1 MDTIYAQA
9 SARGKAGVAVI
20 RVSGSRALE
29 AGRCLAGSLPNWRTA
44 GVRVLRGSDGGI
56 LDEALVLAFKEG
68 ASFTGENVV
77 EFHIH
82 SGTATS
88 AAVLRALGELEG
100 LRPAEPG
107 EFTRRALENVRLD
120 LSQVEGLADLIE
132 AETEAQRRQAMGVY
146 SGQLGNVVQAWRNQ
160 LLRAAALT
168 TAMIDF
174 ADQDIPEDVFPEV
187 MQILGSL
194 RKDLEKEIAGA
205 SVAERLRGGF
215 EVAIVGAPNVGKSTL
230 LNCLAGRE
238 AAITSEL
245 AGTTRDVIEVHMD
258 LGGLPVTFLDTA
270 GLRQGGDRI
279 ERIGIERSRERAARA
294 DLRVFLTED
303 GEVDGSIGDS
313 LARASD
319 ITVGGK
325 ADVNR
330 RPDGV
335 SGLTGKGVDELI
347 ARISGVLET
356 RISGIGNAVRERH
369 RISLRTALTCIE
381 TALAEISPGPARVE
395 IVAEEI
401 GKAIR
406 ALDSVVGRT
415 GVEDILEEIFSRFCI
430 GK

>member
-9 SARGKAGVAVI
+9 SAPGKAGVAVI

-29 AGRCLAGSLPNWRTA
+29 AGRCLAGSLPNWRVA
-44 GVRVLRGSDGGI
+44 GVRILRGSDGGI

-82 SGTATS
+82 SGAATS
-88 AAVLRALGELEG
+88 AGVLRALGELEG

-107 EFTRRALENVRLD
+107 EFTRRALENDRLD
-120 LSQVEGLADLIE
+120 LSQVEGLADLVE

-146 SGQLGNVVQAWRNQ
+146 SGQLGRMVQVWRDQ
-160 LLRAAALT
+160 LVRAAALV
-168 TAMIDF
+168 TAIIDF

-187 MQILGSL
+187 THILISL

-215 EVAIVGAPNVGKSTL
+215 EVAIIGAPNVGKSTL

-258 LGGLPVTFLDTA
+258 IGGLPVTFLDTA
-270 GLRQGGDRI
+270 GLRHGGERI
-279 ERIGIERSRERAARA
+279 ERIGIERSKERAARA
-294 DLRVFLTED
+294 DLRVFLMED
-303 GEVDGSIGDS
+303 GEVDGSIDES
-313 LARASD
+313 LVKEHD

-335 SGLTGKGVDELI
+335 SGLTGKGVDGLI
-347 ARISGVLET
+347 ARISGILET

-369 RISLRTALTCIE
+369 SVSLGTAVICIE
-381 TALAEISPGPARVE
+381 AALAEISPGPARVE
-395 IVAEEI
+395 IAAEEI
-401 GKAIR
+401 RKAIR